1 MIDLA
6 RGCARFRPLLVDFV
20 DRAEVGSA
28 TGAALAHLDRCTRC
42 TEAIESTLLTITAL
56 RRMGDDAEAASAEL
70 KGDAWPRLRVR
81 IEGWRRRPVVMSP
94 LTGIAMS
101 FALVAVFVLPVRLGG
116 TLLGPVSP
124 SGASPTA
131 PAGRFIDRQIE
142 AAYIAAVRQ
151 GSPGPETSLE
161 LGADTAGSYPRIY
174 PDNYRPTRKE
184 VGPAEPAGRP
194 PEAI

>member
-20 DRAEVGSA
+20 DRGEVSPA
-28 TGAALAHLDRCTRC
+28 TGAALAHLDRCARC
-42 TEAIESTLLTITAL
+42 TEAIESTMLTITAL
-56 RRMGDDAEAASAEL
+56 RRIGDDAEAAAAEP
-70 KGDAWPRLRVR
+70 GSDAWPRLRVR
-81 IEGWRRRPVVMSP
+81 IESWHRRPVVMSP

-101 FALVAVFVLPVRLGG
+101 FALVAVLVLPVRLGG
-116 TLLGPVSP
+116 RLLGAVATPRP
-124 SGASPTA
+124 A
-131 PAGRFIDRQIE
+131 PAATASFTDRRIE

-151 GSPGPETSLE
+151 GSPGPAEALAANAAAS
-161 LGADTAGSYPRIY
+161 SYPRIY